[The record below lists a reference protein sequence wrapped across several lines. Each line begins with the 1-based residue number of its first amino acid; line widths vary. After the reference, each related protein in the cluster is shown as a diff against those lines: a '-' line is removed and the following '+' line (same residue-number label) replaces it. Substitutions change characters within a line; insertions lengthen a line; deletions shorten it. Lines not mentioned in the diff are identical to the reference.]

1 MKLLELHID
10 GFGKFHD
17 RTISFKDGIN
27 IIYGKNEAGKSTLHT
42 FIRGMLFGIERG
54 RGRAAKNDTY
64 SKFEPWENS
73 GTYEGWLRLEKDG
86 TIYRIERRFRKD
98 NKSLKVINETRG
110 REEDATPAF
119 MNELLG
125 GLNETTYNNTIS
137 IGQLKSA
144 TEDGMVSELR
154 NYIANMNTT
163 GNISLNISKA
173 STFLRLQKRALEANL
188 IPDASREYTAL
199 LAEIRNVEAEIST
212 PEFENQLASYQNMR
226 SQVKSIIDNTQSERD
241 VLEDQ
246 IQDAKRI
253 LTEYQFLDQSSVD
266 AYSQRADEYYNNYR
280 NFTEKGN
287 KKSRKVFS
295 VLALLLA
302 LSCIA
307 GAIYLRLTYPS
318 DYIAVVGGLG
328 ISALVFLLIQ
338 TMIRKG
344 IKRDLAKAEENKNLL
359 LEMFKKHLFRNKAGA
374 YVKSSEDLGDEGSSE
389 VTVSDEAM
397 SAFIKRMAEFTSLC
411 DMVRQSESASKKL
424 MEDINSLREKQNNC
438 SEMIEKQQRTQ
449 WELEKKLEHLN
460 NCKMQVTN
468 LKRVLTENDRIRE
481 EITAIELAQETLT
494 ELSSS
499 IRDSFGLYL
508 NKEASDLV
516 GGITGGIYD
525 SLSIDENLNVFLNTK
540 RKLVPLEQVSSGTMD
555 QVYLAL
561 RLAAAKLLQG
571 DGEPFPLIFD
581 DSFTQYDE
589 ERLRTA
595 LKWMAEAYDGQM
607 LIFTW
612 SGLLL
617 GLFFLPVARQLPFP
631 ATGKSSE
638 ELR

>member
-119 MNELLG
+119 MNELLC

-226 SQVKSIIDNTQSERD
+226 SQVKSIIDNTQSERTI
-241 VLEDQ
+241 LEDK
-246 IQDAKRI
+246 ILDAKKI
-253 LTEYQFLDQSSVD
+253 LEEYQFTDQASVD
-266 AYSQRADEYYNNYR
+266 AYSQKAEEYYNNYR
-280 NFTEKGN
+280 DFDAKGK

-295 VLALLLA
+295 VFALLLA
-302 LSCIA
+302 IACLA
-307 GAIYLRLTYPS
+307 GAVYLRLTYPS
-318 DYIAVVGGLG
+318 DYITVVGGLG

-468 LKRVLTENDRIRE
+468 LRRVLTENDRIRE

-540 RKLVPLEQVSSGTMD
+540 RKLVPIEQVSSGTMD

-595 LKWMAEAYDGQM
+595 LKWMAKAYSGQM
-607 LIFTW
+607 LIFTCHKRE
-612 SGLLL
+612 SQILQAHEID
-617 GLFFLPVARQLPFP
+617 FNYV
-631 ATGKSSE
+631 E
-638 ELR
+638 I

>member
-110 REEDATPAF
+110 REEEATPAF

-125 GLNETTYNNTIS
+125 GLNETTYSNTIS

-199 LAEIRNVEAEIST
+199 LGEIRNVEAEIAA

-226 SQVKSIIDNTQSERD
+226 NQVKSIIDNTQSERT
-241 VLEDQ
+241 VLEDK
-246 IQDAKRI
+246 IQDAKKI
-253 LTEYQFLDQSSVD
+253 LEEYQFTDQASVD
-266 AYSQRADEYYNNYR
+266 AYSQKAEEYYNNYR
-280 NFTEKGN
+280 DFDAKGK

-295 VLALLLA
+295 VFALLMA
-302 LSCIA
+302 IACVA
-307 GAIYLRLTYPS
+307 GAVYLRLTYPS
-318 DYIAVVGGLG
+318 DYITVVGGLG
-328 ISALVFLLIQ
+328 IAALVFLFIQ
-338 TMIRKG
+338 TLIRKG
-344 IKRDLAKAEENKNLL
+344 IKRDLANAEKNKSLL
-359 LEMFKKHLFRNKAGA
+359 LEMLKKHLYRNKAGA
-374 YVKSSEDLGDEGSSE
+374 YVKSAEDVGSEGTSE
-389 VTVSDEAM
+389 ITVSDEAM

-460 NCKMQVTN
+460 NCKMQVIN
-468 LKRVLTENDRIRE
+468 LRRVLTENDRIRE

-525 SLSIDENLNVFLNTK
+525 SLSIDENLNVFLI
-540 RKLVPLEQVSSGTMD
+540 SS
-555 QVYLAL
+555 
-561 RLAAAKLLQG
+561 
-571 DGEPFPLIFD
+571 
-581 DSFTQYDE
+581 
-589 ERLRTA
+589 
-595 LKWMAEAYDGQM
+595 
-607 LIFTW
+607 
-612 SGLLL
+612 
-617 GLFFLPVARQLPFP
+617 
-631 ATGKSSE
+631 
-638 ELR
+638 